1 MNNPKNN
8 KLANIGKLKLMR
20 LQDFVFE
27 HLTLLFAGTTLL
39 ALSGIIISLAVSAWP
54 ALEAFGFPFFYT
66 IEWDI
71 INSEFGGLIAIFG
84 TLSTA

>member
-54 ALEAFGFPFFYT
+54 ALEAFGFPFFLHHRM
-66 IEWDI
+66 
-71 INSEFGGLIAIFG
+71 GHH
-84 TLSTA
+84 